1 MSSETFWIGM
11 IAVYI
16 PSVLPIF
23 YRLQAVMNISE
34 EQERT
39 QHQKKT
45 IQYLSFWV
53 AGLALL
59 ILLRLAL

>member
-1 MSSETFWIGM
+1 M